1 MPAHASSS
9 TEAFIAFAT
18 LFGLCV
24 AAAIASRGVKAAPAG
39 YSLGCWA
46 MSGVCLFVMALL
58 YFVAGV

>member
-9 TEAFIAFAT
+9 FEAFIAFAV
-18 LFGLCV
+18 LFALCV
-24 AAAIASRGVKAAPAG
+24 AAAIASRGVNMAPKG

-46 MSGVCLFVMALL
+46 MSGVCLFVMALP